1 MVRSSSPLEYL
12 KKNYVAGDIP
22 MLHKLMMFWSSSSLL
37 NLDDEEVESRNH
49 GNVLRYS
56 VDRVILYFQ
65 SNIFLPWRLVKW
77 RFFFGFRLK

>member
-1 MVRSSSPLEYL
+1 MVRSSSPLEYFL
-12 KKNYVAGDIP
+12 KNYVAGDIP

-37 NLDDEEVESRNH
+37 NLDDEEVESR
-49 GNVLRYS
+49 NVLRYS

>member
-1 MVRSSSPLEYL
+1 MVRSSSPLEYF

-22 MLHKLMMFWSSSSLL
+22 MLHKLMMFWSSSSQL
-37 NLDDEEVESRNH
+37 NLDDEEVESRN
-49 GNVLRYS
+49 VLRYS
-56 VDRVILYFQ
+56 VDRVISYFQ

>member
-37 NLDDEEVESRNH
+37 NLDDEEVESRN
-49 GNVLRYS
+49 VLRYS

>member
-1 MVRSSSPLEYL
+1 MVRPSSPLEYL

-37 NLDDEEVESRNH
+37 KLDDEEVESR
-49 GNVLRYS
+49 NVLRYS

>member
-1 MVRSSSPLEYL
+1 
-12 KKNYVAGDIP
+12 
-22 MLHKLMMFWSSSSLL
+22 MLHKLMMFWSSSSQL
-37 NLDDEEVESRNH
+37 NLDDEEVESRN

>member
-1 MVRSSSPLEYL
+1 
-12 KKNYVAGDIP
+12 
-22 MLHKLMMFWSSSSLL
+22 MLHKLMMLWSSSSQL
-37 NLDDEEVESRNH
+37 NLDDEEVESRN

-77 RFFFGFRLK
+77 RFFILDLD